1 MRPLTFYGMVV
12 WLVQNEWMNE
22 SPSISVPAD
31 VFPHDRVVFFS
42 DAVFAIA
49 ITLLAIELKPP
60 AETLIAQFGAAGAW
74 THQIPLFVAFVISFM
89 VTALFWAGHMQA
101 WKMVERVTPGL
112 LWLNIGQLMFVALMP
127 FATALYSESFMSDHV
142 APLVGY
148 CLVLTGIPLF
158 SFLTRRAMVRSQGVA
173 QKLGPIGTRWFLVR
187 TLVPLIVFAAC
198 IPLAFILPSW
208 MGGMLFFLIF
218 PITPLARR
226 WALRGHADQAGDAA

>member
-1 MRPLTFYGMVV
+1 MSQAQTA
-12 WLVQNEWMNE
+12 
-22 SPSISVPAD
+22 SISPD

-60 AETLIAQFGAAGAW
+60 AEALIAQFGAAGAW
-74 THQIPLFVAFVISFM
+74 MHQIPLFVAFVISVL

-127 FATALYSESFMSDHV
+127 FATVLYSESFMSEHV

-148 CLVLTGIPLF
+148 CLVLTGISLF
-158 SFLTRRAMVRSQGVA
+158 SFLTRRAMVRSHGVA
-173 QKLGPIGTRWFLVR
+173 QKLGPVGTRWFLAR

-218 PITPLARR
+218 LITPLARR
-226 WALRGHADQAGDAA
+226 WAQRGHADQAGDAA

>member
-1 MRPLTFYGMVV
+1 MSQAQTA
-12 WLVQNEWMNE
+12 
-22 SPSISVPAD
+22 SISPD

-60 AETLIAQFGAAGAW
+60 AEALIAQFGATGAW
-74 THQIPLFVAFVISFM
+74 MHQIPLFVAFVISFM

-127 FATALYSESFMSDHV
+127 FATVLYSESFMSEHV

-148 CLVLTGIPLF
+148 CLVLTGISLF
-158 SFLTRRAMVRSQGVA
+158 SFLTRRAMVRSHGVA
-173 QKLGPIGTRWFLVR
+173 QKLGPVGTRWFLAR

-218 PITPLARR
+218 LITPLARR
-226 WALRGHADQAGDAA
+226 WAQRGHADQAGDAA

>member
-1 MRPLTFYGMVV
+1 MKALRYIGLLLIVG
-12 WLVQNEWMNE
+12 
-22 SPSISVPAD
+22 
-31 VFPHDRVVFFS
+31 
-42 DAVFAIA
+42 
-49 ITLLAIELKPP
+49 LLAACGAQKRTVQLPP
-60 AETLIAQFGAAGAW
+60 IQASQQSGSLVAQFGAVDAW
-74 THQIPLFVAFVISFM
+74 SRQSPLFIAFVISFM

-148 CLVLTGIPLF
+148 CLVLTGISLF
-158 SFLTRRAMVRSQGVA
+158 SFLTRRAMVRSHGVA
-173 QKLGPIGTRWFLVR
+173 QKLGPVGTRWFLAR

-218 PITPLARR
+218 LITPLARR
-226 WALRGHADQAGDAA
+226 WAQRGHADQAGDAA

>member
-1 MRPLTFYGMVV
+1 MSQAQTA
-12 WLVQNEWMNE
+12 
-22 SPSISVPAD
+22 SISPD

-60 AETLIAQFGAAGAW
+60 AEALIAQFGAAGAW
-74 THQIPLFVAFVISFM
+74 MHQIPLFVAFVISFL
-89 VTALFWAGHMQA
+89 VTALFWAVHMQA

-148 CLVLTGIPLF
+148 CLVI
-158 SFLTRRAMVRSQGVA
+158 V
-173 QKLGPIGTRWFLVR
+173 LV
-187 TLVPLIVFAAC
+187 LQLN
-198 IPLAFILPSW
+198 
-208 MGGMLFFLIF
+208 
-218 PITPLARR
+218 
-226 WALRGHADQAGDAA
+226 